1 MSRIPAVVVAVLVL
15 LLSGCAVV
23 PVSGGVNV
31 GVVQDTD
38 VQGGCSFAPRGPTG
52 NASPAQIVQGFIE
65 AATGQQ
71 NRYEIARSFLT
82 PSFASRWDPGAR
94 VLVHA
99 TSTRVRATGR
109 DAYTVTVPT
118 VAQVDARGSYTPTAD
133 PSSSGSVKPKPI
145 PLPIT
150 LTKTGKGWRIA
161 SAPAGIVLP
170 QAYFACLFSPATLTF
185 FDPTFTRTV
194 PDLRWYANSADV
206 PDAVL
211 SGLAAGPAGP
221 IAAPVAVSAF
231 PSRSR
236 VASVRLTA
244 GVAIVDL
251 TTTAPVAAAAVQRIR
266 TQIQSSLPTVSD
278 VQLSVDGV
286 QQAVSGTPPRQ
297 SDLLPDPHPLVR
309 RGSSIGYLEGS
320 AVRRDAVLGRQVLAV
335 RPLAATISDRLRIA
349 AVRTADGVRVV
360 TGSAHPLVD
369 DREGLIDPSLDPFG
383 WTWSVPRTDPGA
395 LEAFDVHGKVRHLH
409 GPFDAAQSM
418 DAIEVSRDGTRL
430 LVLLQTQ
437 AGPVARVVGIERDA
451 KGAPIGLSARGYV
464 VPAPGVEGIDATWVD
479 PVTVAT
485 LTGGGDDGEQ
495 VTKIQ
500 VGGVQA
506 VQLDR
511 PGDAVA
517 IVGGAEQ
524 SELTALLRGG
534 GLARHDQAWR
544 TVGTGVSLLAVQR

>member
-1 MSRIPAVVVAVLVL
+1 MRRVPALIAVVLVL

-23 PVSGGVNV
+23 PLSGGVNV
-31 GVVQDTD
+31 GVVRGTD
-38 VQGGCSFAPRGPTG
+38 VQGGCSFTPRGPTG
-52 NASPAQIVQGFIE
+52 NASPAQIVQGFIQ

-71 NRYEIARSFLT
+71 HGYEIARSFLT
-82 PSFASRWDPGAR
+82 PSFAPKWRPGAR

-99 TSTRVRATGR
+99 TSTRIRTTGAN
-109 DAYTVTVPT
+109 AYTVTVPT

-145 PLPIT
+145 PLTIR
-150 LTKTGKGWRIA
+150 LAKTGKGWRVA
-161 SAPAGIVLP
+161 SAPDGIVLP

-185 FDPTFTRTV
+185 FDPTFAHTV

-211 SGLAAGPAGP
+211 AGLAAGPAGP

-231 PSRSR
+231 PTRSR
-236 VASVRLTA
+236 VARVRLA
-244 GVAIVDL
+244 GGVAFVDL
-251 TTTAPVAAAAVQRIR
+251 TASAPVATTTVRRIR

-278 VQLSVDGV
+278 VRLSVDGV
-286 QQAVSGTPPRQ
+286 QQPVDGSGARQ

-320 AVRRDAVLGRQVLAV
+320 TVRRDAVLGSAVLAV
-335 RPLAATISDRLRIA
+335 RPIAATISDRLRIA
-349 AVRTADGVRVV
+349 AVLTADGVRVI
-360 TGSAHPLVD
+360 TGATHQLVD
-369 DREGLIDPSLDPFG
+369 RRDGLIDPSLDPSG

-395 LEAFDVHGKVRHLH
+395 LEAFDAHGTVQHLRE
-409 GPFDAAQSM
+409 PFGAAQSI

-430 LVLLQTQ
+430 LALLQTQ

-451 KGAPIGLSARGYV
+451 KGAPIALSSRGYV
-464 VPAPGVEGIDATWVD
+464 VPAPGVVGLDATWVD
-479 PVTVAT
+479 SITVAT
-485 LTGGGDDGEQ
+485 LTTGGDDGEQ
-495 VTKIQ
+495 VTTIQ
-500 VGGVQA
+500 VGGAQA

-517 IVGGAEQ
+517 IVGGAES

-544 TVGTGVSLLAVQR
+544 TVGAGVSLLAVQR